1 MGTCLPVGVGVAALW
16 QCVASDECRGRLGEG
31 HSIIVPTE
39 HVASTRQVDEHIWTE
54 LRNFKKCLL
63 QMHMAQVPTL
73 LLDQHYVLHQ
83 VALVYCMHCDE

>member
-1 MGTCLPVGVGVAALW
+1 M
-16 QCVASDECRGRLGEG
+16 
-31 HSIIVPTE
+31 PTE

-73 LLDQHYVLHQ
+73 LLYNNCSNNTNNHNKINNNINNNNDNNNKFAFQLIVS
-83 VALVYCMHCDE
+83 